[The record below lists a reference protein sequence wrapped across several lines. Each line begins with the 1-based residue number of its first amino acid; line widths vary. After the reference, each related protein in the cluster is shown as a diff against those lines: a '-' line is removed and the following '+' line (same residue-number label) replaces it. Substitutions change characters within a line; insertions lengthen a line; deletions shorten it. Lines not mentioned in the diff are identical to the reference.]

1 MRYVRQLRSLGLHLL
16 DRAARK
22 LRRSG
27 VCEPLEQPVWASR
40 TSFAEIAQR
49 FPAGSRERSF
59 AIRAEMMRRLHPNW
73 RDLSAAEMADGIAA
87 LGNVQNHD
95 SRLPQVTI
103 VFSYMSNKSPVARA
117 RAMGVPV

>member
-1 MRYVRQLRSLGLHLL
+1 MSDIFVRWVCAFLIVLL
-16 DRAARK
+16 VSFAGAGFVSHWNSR
-22 LRRSG
+22 
-27 VCEPLEQPVWASR
+27 VWASR

-49 FPAGSRERSF
+49 FPAGSRERSL

-73 RDLSAAEMADGIAA
+73 RDLSAAEIADRIAA